1 MTTDIVMGEAF
12 DLACRE
18 LDSLID
24 RRFAAKRTMTVERE
38 SAEHW
43 IAELSG
49 NVLYRSPDR
58 NAVVRFAL
66 AFVKKTP
73 GVEIHYDDAFVDE
86 VIGQFSVR
94 VPALRVVQ

>member
-18 LDSLID
+18 LETLID
-24 RRFAAKRTMTVERE
+24 RRFAAKRTLTVERE

-58 NAVVRFAL
+58 NAVVRFAM
-66 AFVKKTP
+66 AFAEKTP
-73 GVEIHYDDAFVDE
+73 GINVAFNDAGSWSLDSAH
-86 VIGQFSVR
+86 SVR